1 MPVTNLAQLGEFLD
15 EDLGWRK
22 QELDTLKYMVE
33 RADQREKAFLLR
45 AAVCVLYA
53 HWEGFVRAAA
63 TSYASFVAA
72 QGLRYRDLTPNFV
85 ALGLRSEIVNAGRS
99 ERLTDLTSVAEK
111 MIHGLDER
119 AGIDWERSVQ
129 TGANLNSARFAQI
142 LCLIGQDGGEYESS
156 NHLLDRKLLGKR
168 NSVAHGRPVEVD
180 EDDYAE
186 LHAGI
191 IRLVDM
197 FRDDVENAAAL
208 GVFLRRD

>member
-1 MPVTNLAQLGEFLD
+1 MRVRNLTQLGEFLD
-15 EDLGWRK
+15 EDLEWRK
-22 QELDTLKYMVE
+22 RELDTLKRMVE
-33 RADQREKAFLLR
+33 RARPHEKAFLLR

-63 TSYASFVAA
+63 ESYASFVAA

-85 ALGLRSEIVNAGRS
+85 ALGLRTEVVNAGRS

-119 AGIDWERSVQ
+119 ASIDWERSVQ

-142 LCLIGQDGGEYESS
+142 LCLIGRDGKEYESS
-156 NHLLDRKLLGKR
+156 NQLLDQKLLGKR
-168 NSVAHGRPVEVD
+168 NAVAHGRRDQVD

-186 LHAGI
+186 LHAEI

-208 GVFLRRD
+208 GNFRRQ

>member
-1 MPVTNLAQLGEFLD
+1 MD

-63 TSYASFVAA
+63 ESYASFVAA

-85 ALGLRSEIVNAGRS
+85 ALGLRAEIVNAGRS
-99 ERLTDLTSVAEK
+99 GRLTDLTSVAEK

-129 TGANLNSARFAQI
+129 TGANLNSARFAQV
-142 LCLIGQDGGEYESS
+142 LCLIGRDGEEYESS
-156 NHLLDRKLLGKR
+156 SQLLDRKLLGKR

-186 LHAGI
+186 LHVGI

-208 GVFLRRD
+208 GNFRIQ